1 MPCRT
6 GEEAAAVAT
15 GAGSSGLPG
24 GGSVTGSRL
33 HPALPCPALPRPTHP
48 WAFLSPGGTLVDTL
62 WPKPRRVPV
71 LWGLPPGL
79 SVFTSG
85 RRC

>member
-1 MPCRT
+1 MPCRM

-15 GAGSSGLPG
+15 EAGSSGLPG
-24 GGSVTGSRL
+24 GESVTGSRL
-33 HPALPCPALPRPTHP
+33 HPALPRPTYP
-48 WAFLSPGGTLVDTL
+48 WAFLSSGGTLADTL
-62 WPKPRRVPV
+62 WPEPRRVPV

-85 RRC
+85 RGC